1 MPYLCHREAG
11 TLPILNTSKQMTPS
25 TSLKELRSA
34 EGILMTVVS
43 AKAYTHNGIAR
54 VSYTCK
60 RPRGR
65 RTYNVVGYENGTFST
80 AA

>member
-1 MPYLCHREAG
+1 
-11 TLPILNTSKQMTPS
+11 MTPPTTLS
-25 TSLKELRSA
+25 QVTCKD
-34 EGILMTVVS
+34 GILYDVLKAS
-43 AKAYTHNGIAR
+43 AYTFKGCDR

-65 RTYNVVGYENGTFST
+65 RTYLIIGYENGTFST

>member
-1 MPYLCHREAG
+1 MRYSLITAGEARRNHRQ
-11 TLPILNTSKQMTPS
+11 TMTPS
-25 TSLKELRSA
+25 ATPTQIICKDGIMYDVLKAS
-34 EGILMTVVS
+34 
-43 AKAYTHNGIAR
+43 AYTFNGRER

-65 RTYNVVGYENGTFST
+65 RTYIVIGYENGTFST

>member
-11 TLPILNTSKQMTPS
+11 TLPTLNTSKQMTPS
-25 TSLKELRSA
+25 TSLASLTTA
-34 EGILMTVVS
+34 DGIKMNVVS
-43 AKAYTHNGIAR
+43 ACAFTWKGNDR
-54 VSYTCK
+54 VSFTCK

-65 RTYNVVGYENGTFST
+65 RMYVVIGYENGTFSK

>member
-1 MPYLCHREAG
+1 
-11 TLPILNTSKQMTPS
+11 MTPS
-25 TSLKELRSA
+25 TSLQQLRSA

-43 AKAYTHNGIAR
+43 AKPYSHKGNDR
-54 VSYTCK
+54 VEYTCK

-65 RTYNVVGYENGTFST
+65 RTYYVVGYENGTFST

>member
-1 MPYLCHREAG
+1 
-11 TLPILNTSKQMTPS
+11 MTPS
-25 TSLKELRSA
+25 TSLKQLTTA

-43 AKAYTHNGIAR
+43 AKPYTHNGLNR

-65 RTYNVVGYENGTFST
+65 RTYNVVGYESGTFST

>member
-1 MPYLCHREAG
+1 
-11 TLPILNTSKQMTPS
+11 
-25 TSLKELRSA
+25 
-34 EGILMTVVS
+34 MTVVS

>member
-1 MPYLCHREAG
+1 
-11 TLPILNTSKQMTPS
+11 MTPS
-25 TSLKELRSA
+25 TSLTSLTSA
-34 EGILMTVVS
+34 EGIQMTVI
-43 AKAYTHNGIAR
+43 KARAYNHNGCDR

-65 RTYNVVGYENGTFST
+65 RTYVVIGYENGTFST

>member
-1 MPYLCHREAG
+1 MTR
-11 TLPILNTSKQMTPS
+11 TPS
-25 TSLKELRSA
+25 ASLQTLTSA
-34 EGILMTVVS
+34 EGIQMTVI
-43 AKAYTHNGIAR
+43 KARPFTHNGCER

-65 RTYNVVGYENGTFST
+65 RTYVVVGYENGTFST

>member
-1 MPYLCHREAG
+1 ML
-11 TLPILNTSKQMTPS
+11 PS
-25 TSLKELRSA
+25 TSLKQLRTA
-34 EGILMTVVS
+34 EGVLMTVVS

-54 VSYTCK
+54 VSYICK

>member
-1 MPYLCHREAG
+1 
-11 TLPILNTSKQMTPS
+11 MTPS
-25 TSLKELRSA
+25 TSLQTLTSA
-34 EGILMTVVS
+34 EGIKMEVI
-43 AKAYTHNGIAR
+43 KASPFTHKGCDR

-65 RTYNVVGYENGTFST
+65 RTYLVIGYENGTFST